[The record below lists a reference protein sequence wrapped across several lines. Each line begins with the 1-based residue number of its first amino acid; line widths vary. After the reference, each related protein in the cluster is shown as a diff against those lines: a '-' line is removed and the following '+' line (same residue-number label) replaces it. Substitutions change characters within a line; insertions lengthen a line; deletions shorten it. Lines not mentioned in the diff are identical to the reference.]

1 MFGKKS
7 TAKVEGD
14 SFTAVLRLPK
24 YIPKEKLMGKVVFDL
39 DLNSMG
45 KSIDWTYTPSGQI
58 SLIVSEVSEEN
69 PKHGDGILVP
79 FEYIERV
86 GDFILLSRPLSS
98 IIPKEVIAQSHE
110 TREESEPEV
119 TKSSSENNG
128 KKRGE
133 KRKLKSINDVDEKIF
148 RDLLSP
154 HL

>member
-1 MFGKKS
+1 MFGKKP
-7 TAKVEGD
+7 TAKGEGD

-24 YIPKEKLMGKVVFDL
+24 YIPKEKLIGKVVFDL

-58 SLIVSEVSEEN
+58 SLIVSDVSKQN
-69 PKHGDGILVP
+69 PKNSDGILVP

-98 IIPKEVIAQSHE
+98 MITKEVVNKSHE
-110 TREESEPEV
+110 TREELKPGAA
-119 TKSSSENNG
+119 KSSSENNE
-128 KKRGE
+128 KKQKKKV
-133 KRKLKSINDVDEKIF
+133 KRKSISDVDEKIF